1 MAWTTQQSS
10 RQADGS
16 NASSARKKPRKIE
29 GKKYTRIHARGTHGL
44 IRRNAVTR
52 VESLLF
58 FSPPPSLPSYAAN
71 HNISSRVWLIA
82 AISCEPSLL
91 HVFPSPPPIFPCLN
105 KPLDKRN
112 WLKRKILDLEPS
124 QSYYYSQSE
133 WHKIA
138 LLSVLNV
145 LSRDT
150 VFRARRRYWIVPES
164 WIFLDKSNGRKSTKE
179 FVSLCDSFKFIYRC
193 SKKKKKFEILL
204 RDKFLIVTSGI
215 NIN

>member
-1 MAWTTQQSS
+1 MDNATII
-10 RQADGS
+10 AAGS

-58 FSPPPSLPSYAAN
+58 FSPPPSLHSYAAN

-138 LLSVLNV
+138 LLFVLNV

-150 VFRARRRYWIVPES
+150 VSRARRRYELFQNREFS
-164 WIFLDKSNGRKSTKE
+164 WINRMVERVQKSSLVCATLSNLLSLFEKE
-179 FVSLCDSFKFIYRC
+179 KEIWDT
-193 SKKKKKFEILL
+193 FE
-204 RDKFLIVTSGI
+204 R
-215 NIN
+215 

>member
-1 MAWTTQQSS
+1 MDNATIVAAS
-10 RQADGS
+10 GS
-16 NASSARKKPRKIE
+16 NTSSARKKPRKIE

-44 IRRNAVTR
+44 IRRNAVIR

-150 VFRARRRYWIVPES
+150 VSRARRRYGLFQDREFS
-164 WIFLDKSNGRKSTKE
+164 WIHRMVERVQKSSLVCATLSNLSIVVRKRRRNLRY
-179 FVSLCDSFKFIYRC
+179 FW
-193 SKKKKKFEILL
+193 EIN
-204 RDKFLIVTSGI
+204 F
-215 NIN
+215 

>member
-1 MAWTTQQSS
+1 MDNATII
-10 RQADGS
+10 AAGS

-82 AISCEPSLL
+82 AISCEPPLL

-150 VFRARRRYWIVPES
+150 VSRARRRYGFHVPGS

-179 FVSLCDSFKFIYRC
+179 FVSLCDSFKFAMVVR
-193 SKKKKKFEILL
+193 KRRRNL
-204 RDKFLIVTSGI
+204 RYFWEVNWCFWSSGI